1 MLAANSGACGSK
13 LCHESADILL
23 PGRRQRK
30 RTAYPCTRS
39 ILTAGKRLCAV
50 RRWILY
56 TVEGVQYSSVGHGP
70 RELQTTTPGLMSVYV
85 WIESPSAPREDLYK
99 PPRTRRFWASF
110 KFSFRAFSCQKCNA
124 VMLYTSKGSHHGSIS
139 RHYIGL
145 NNDQERNNPPVC
157 VCLLVGCSQLCH
169 WRSATVSVGT
179 SKQPPNMLRW

>member
-1 MLAANSGACGSK
+1 MCGHMHLSEYFGAYAFNIKLSTKHNNSERNACCKQGACGSK

-39 ILTAGKRLCAV
+39 LLTAGKRLCAV
-50 RRWILY
+50 CRWILY

-110 KFSFRAFSCQKCNA
+110 KFSSRAFSCQKCNA
-124 VMLYTSKGSHHGSIS
+124 VMLYTSEGSHHGSIS
-139 RHYIGL
+139 RHY
-145 NNDQERNNPPVC
+145 
-157 VCLLVGCSQLCH
+157 
-169 WRSATVSVGT
+169 A
-179 SKQPPNMLRW
+179 